1 VAITISAAASGH
13 LSLAAGNLI
22 GGIAIQTMVIVL
34 CDAAASRTQSLTF
47 LVGSLSPVLEALVVV
62 FVVAEVLMGALLPE
76 STAIGPVSP
85 ASIAI
90 VLTWLAGVA
99 VVNHVRRNPG
109 WKVEMP
115 QGKPGRPHRRVPHP
129 SEPAKPTEPIRRAVV
144 VFTVAAL
151 VTLVAGVLLEVAG
164 ATLAGRAHVNGVIFG
179 ATVLA
184 FATALPE
191 ISSGIAAVRLGDHQL
206 AVADIFGGN
215 AFQVCLF
222 LVADLVA
229 GQPVL
234 PTSGDLNGWLAGLG
248 IVLTVVYAFGV
259 VVRSERCRLR
269 LGADSFVVLGLFAL
283 GLAGLYAIAHP

>member
-1 VAITISAAASGH
+1 
-13 LSLAAGNLI
+13 
-22 GGIAIQTMVIVL
+22 MVLVL
-34 CDAAASRTQSLTF
+34 CDAAASRSQSLTF
-47 LVGSLSPVLEALVVV
+47 LVGSLGPVLEALVVV
-62 FVVAEVLMGALLPE
+62 FVVAEVLMGALLP
-76 STAIGPVSP
+76 SSVAIGSVSP

-90 VLTWLAGVA
+90 VVTWLAGIA
-99 VVNHVRRNPG
+99 VVNHVRRSPA
-109 WKVEMP
+109 WKVEAP
-115 QGKPGRPHRRVPHP
+115 RAKPGRPHRRVPQP
-129 SEPAKPTEPIRRAVV
+129 SEPKQPKGSIRRSIV
-144 VFTVAAL
+144 VFIFAAL
-151 VTLVAGVLLEVAG
+151 VTLGAGVLLEVAG
-164 ATLAGRAHVNGVIFG
+164 STLAERANVNGVIFG

-234 PTSGDLNGWLAGLG
+234 PSSGDLNGWLAGLG

-259 VVRSERCRLR
+259 IVRSERCRLR
-269 LGADSFVVLGLFAL
+269 LGADSFVVLALFAL
-283 GLAGLYAIAHP
+283 GMAGLYAIAHP